1 MKSLFIIA
9 FFLSGFTAA
18 FAQKKTVAQIKLEL
32 EKATNAPLY
41 VKDVLKKKFV
51 IDTIVIRSTSRFVGL
66 PDSLSYHGK
75 VGKVYGPYNNGK
87 TLVQILAKAP
97 AAFNHPGQIFLDTA
111 VFSKRFADSLATNIM
126 TRIKQ
131 GTASFEDMAQTYS
144 MGGEAATKG
153 DLGWMSVG
161 SLMPQIEQALAQ
173 CKKGDMFKIWTA
185 NGVHIIRKLDDSKE
199 DNGFAL
205 LMRVFL

>member
-1 MKSLFIIA
+1 MKLWIVILFFSLT
-9 FFLSGFTAA
+9 GPVV
-18 FAQKKTVAQIKLEL
+18 FAQKKTVAQIKAEL
-32 EKATNAPLY
+32 EKAINGPLY

-51 IDTIVIRSTSRFVGL
+51 IDTIVIRSTSRFIGL
-66 PDSLSYHGK
+66 PDSLSYYGK

-97 AAFNHPGQIFLDTA
+97 VAFNHPGQIFLDTA

-153 DLGWMSVG
+153 DLGWIATG

-199 DNGFAL
+199 DHGFAL